1 MSSRRVVVTGIGV
14 ICACGKNTAEF
25 WEAIRTGKDGS
36 TRLEE
41 FPNLR
46 FPNAARVR
54 PYTPTDY
61 FSDRDIDHLDL
72 VAQFGVIAAREA
84 IRSSGLEWNE
94 ALKETTGVITG
105 CCVGGK
111 LTEDH
116 AFRDLYQDKK
126 MRFHPMIVPRTM
138 ANAGASAISME
149 YGFTGPS
156 FTYSTACSSSNHAL
170 AQAFW
175 MVRQGTLNVAVAG
188 GHEAPFTLGHLKAWE
203 ALRVVSQDVCRPFSK
218 ERRGM
223 ILGEGGA
230 MFVLESLEH
239 AQARGAK
246 IYGEIVGAGMNADA
260 HHLTQPSPAGAAR
273 AIRMALADAA
283 LAPEAIG
290 YVNAHGT
297 GTLANDATES
307 QALRTVFGNHCDRLP
322 VSSTKSMHGH
332 TLGAAGAVEAAATV
346 LALHHAMLPPTANFG
361 SPDPECNLDVI
372 SNGARAADP
381 EYAISNSFAFG
392 GLNAVIVFRRC

>member
-1 MSSRRVVVTGIGV
+1 MSRRVVVTGIGV
-14 ICACGKNTAEF
+14 ICACGKNAAEF
-25 WEAIRTGKDGS
+25 WESLRNGKDGS
-36 TRLEE
+36 TPLEE
-41 FPNLR
+41 FPGLR

-54 PYTPTDY
+54 PYASTEY
-61 FSDRDIDHLDL
+61 FSERDVDHLDL

-84 IRSSGLEWNE
+84 IRSSGLEWSDS
-94 ALKETTGVITG
+94 LKESTGVITG

-156 FTYSTACSSSNHAL
+156 FTYSTACSSSNHAI

-175 MVRQGTLNVAVAG
+175 MLRQGTLEVAVAG

-203 ALRVVSQDVCRPFSK
+203 ALRVVSPDVCRPFSK

-230 MFVLESLEH
+230 MFVLETLEH

-246 IYGEIVGAGMNADA
+246 IYAEITGAGMNADA

-273 AIRMALADAA
+273 AMRMALTDAG
-283 LAPEAIG
+283 LKPEAIG

-297 GTLANDATES
+297 GTQANDATES
-307 QALRTVFGNHCDRLP
+307 HALRAVFGSHCDNLP

-332 TLGAAGAVEAAATV
+332 TLGAAGALEAAATV
-346 LALHHAMLPPTANFG
+346 LALHHGVLPPTANFG
-361 SPDPECNLDVI
+361 TPDPDCPLDVI
-372 SNGARAADP
+372 ANEARKAEP

-392 GLNAVIVFRRC
+392 GLNAVVIFRRC

>member
-1 MSSRRVVVTGIGV
+1 MSNRRVVVTGIGV
-14 ICACGKNTAEF
+14 ICACGKDATEF
-25 WEAIRTGKDGS
+25 WESIRNGKDGS
-36 TRLEE
+36 APLEE

-54 PYTPTDY
+54 PYDPAAY
-61 FSDRDIDHLDL
+61 FTERDIDHLDL

-84 IRSSGLEWNE
+84 IRSSGQEWNAE
-94 ALKETTGVITG
+94 LKESTGVITG

-111 LTEDH
+111 LTEDL

-175 MVRQGTLNVAVAG
+175 MVRQGTLEVAVAG

-203 ALRVVSQDVCRPFSK
+203 ALRVVSQDVCRPFSR

-230 MFVLESLEH
+230 MFVLETLER
-239 AQARGAK
+239 AKARGAT
-246 IYGEIVGAGMNADA
+246 IHAEIVGAGMNADA

-297 GTLANDATES
+297 GTQANDATES
-307 QALRTVFGNHCDRLP
+307 QALRAVFGSHCDRLP

-332 TLGAAGAVEAAATV
+332 TLGAAGAVEAAATI
-346 LALHHAMLPPTANFG
+346 LALREGVLPPTANFG
-361 SPDPECNLDVI
+361 SPDPDCNLDVVAN
-372 SNGARAADP
+372 SSRNAQP